1 MHMLLANDYFSNIM
15 WMIIYWMV
23 RVTFGGQ
30 VFCQVVN
37 LYLYWKKLLNLEP
50 PLYNPGYASGK
61 LSVQ

>member
-30 VFCQVVN
+30 MFCQVVN
-37 LYLYWKKLLNLEP
+37 LYLYWEKTAEFRTP
-50 PLYNPGYASGK
+50 FGYASGK